1 MTAIFTIYI
10 KHRSVYKQWSKT
22 FDDRNQIDLYI
33 DKLKQK
39 QYDFRYISIDKQV
52 ILNNL

>member
-10 KHRSVYKQWSKT
+10 KHKGVYKQWSKT

-39 QYDFRYISIDKQV
+39 EYDFRYISIDKEV
-52 ILNNL
+52 ILNIL